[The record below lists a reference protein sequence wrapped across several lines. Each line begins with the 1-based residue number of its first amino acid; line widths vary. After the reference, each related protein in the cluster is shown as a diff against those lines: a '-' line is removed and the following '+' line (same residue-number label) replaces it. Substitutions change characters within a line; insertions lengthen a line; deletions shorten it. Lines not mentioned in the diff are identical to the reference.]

1 MDKYELEGRSQMAY
15 LVVTSR
21 KILDQEAF
29 DEYAESGRA
38 KIMEAGNEQVNVDPP
53 IDSLRSD
60 PRYADL
66 MRRIGPPQ

>member
-1 MDKYELEGRSQMAY
+1 MAY
-15 LVVTSR
+15 LIVTIR
-21 KILDQEAF
+21 EILDQEAF
-29 DEYAESGRA
+29 DEYAECGRA
-38 KIMEAGNEQVNVDPP
+38 KLMEAGNEQVNVEPP